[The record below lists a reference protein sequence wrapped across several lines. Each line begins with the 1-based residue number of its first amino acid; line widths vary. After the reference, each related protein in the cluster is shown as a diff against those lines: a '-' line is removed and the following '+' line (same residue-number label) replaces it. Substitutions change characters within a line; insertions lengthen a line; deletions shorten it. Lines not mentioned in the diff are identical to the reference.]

1 MFDILQAGGAL
12 MIPILLCS
20 VISMAIIIER
30 YYTLRVG
37 KIAPRQLLPKVWDWI
52 QKKQLDANR
61 IKEIKNSS
69 PLGEILAAGLVNSK
83 QGREVMKDSIE
94 QAASHAAHNLER
106 YLSTLGTI
114 AAVAP
119 LIGLL
124 GTVFGM
130 IDVFAAI
137 VSEGTGNASVLAGG
151 ISKALITTASGLSV
165 AIPAMIFHRALTR
178 KIDAI
183 LIFMEQDC
191 VKLVDA
197 LFSDRKVSRENEA

>member
-1 MFDILQAGGAL
+1 
-12 MIPILLCS
+12 
-20 VISMAIIIER
+20 MAIIIER
-30 YYTLRVG
+30 YWTLRVA
-37 KIAPRQLLPKVWDWI
+37 KLAPRQLLPQVWDWI
-52 QKKQLDANR
+52 QKKQLDSNR
-61 IKEIKNSS
+61 IKDIKENS
-69 PLGEILAAGLVNSK
+69 PLGQILAAGLSNSK
-83 QGREVMKDSIE
+83 QGRDVMKDSVE
-94 QAASHAAHNLER
+94 QAASHVAHNMER

-151 ISKALITTASGLSV
+151 ISKGLITTASGLTV

-183 LIFMEQDC
+183 LVFMEQDA
-191 VKLVDA
+191 VKLIDA
-197 LFSDRKVSRENEA
+197 LYSERKVTRESAA

>member
-1 MFDILQAGGAL
+1 MFEILQAGGIL
-12 MIPILLCS
+12 MIPIIICS
-20 VISMAIIIER
+20 IISMAIIIER
-30 YYTLRVG
+30 YWTLRVA
-37 KIAPRQLLPKVWDWI
+37 KLAPRQLLPQVWDWI
-52 QKKQLDANR
+52 QKKQLDSNR
-61 IKEIKNSS
+61 IKDIKENS
-69 PLGEILAAGLVNSK
+69 PLGQILAAGLSNSK
-83 QGREVMKDSIE
+83 QGRDVMKDSVE
-94 QAASHAAHNLER
+94 QAASHVAHNMER

-151 ISKALITTASGLSV
+151 ISKALITTASGLTV

-183 LIFMEQDC
+183 LVFMEQDA
-191 VKLVDA
+191 VKLIDA
-197 LFSDRKVSRENEA
+197 LYSERKVTRESAA

>member
-1 MFDILQAGGAL
+1 MFDILQAGGSL
-12 MIPILLCS
+12 MLPILLCS

-30 YYTLRVG
+30 YYTLRVA

-61 IKEIKNSS
+61 IKEIKNDS
-69 PLGEILAAGLVNSK
+69 PLGEILAAGLANSK

-197 LFSDRKVSRENEA
+197 LFSERQVNRENEA